1 MFYLMYKKYLLIFS
15 FIITTVSCGFDDNS
29 TYFVG
34 KILKKTN
41 DKISI
46 LKDQVVLNEAV
57 ISNDGDF
64 TMVIDSVQDGLY
76 NFKHLPEFQYILL
89 EKKDSLVLRLNAVDF
104 DESLVFT
111 GKGSS
116 KNNYLIDIFL
126 NNENEQSFINSKLRK
141 KPNEF
146 SKIIDSLIQIKMLKF
161 DNFKKLKRSNS
172 TSNQILYNA
181 IKLPLYSKK
190 EAYISNVKNKNNLN
204 EISQDFYEY
213 RKDVDFNMEI
223 LSNFKPYLDYLILRI
238 NNESYTNIKD
248 YSRSQLKYNL
258 DRINFVNDNIS
269 NPTIKSKILRYM
281 AFEFLLQEDNL
292 TEIDTFLN
300 EFTKVSLDKNVNL
313 QIKQLYS
320 DISSLQIEKKIPKIE
335 LIDNINNK
343 VVSSNLVSDK
353 PIIYV
358 FWSYDQNSHQI
369 SLFDRIFDF
378 LKNNYNYNFY
388 CININSDKKKWKET
402 LKYIEKNKNM
412 KHFKTTNFEVMSKKM
427 VLNNLNKIIVTSNK
441 GRIITISD
449 ITKLNSLKD

>member
-15 FIITTVSCGFDDNS
+15 FIITTISCGFDDNS

-320 DISSLQIEKKIPKIE
+320 DILSLQIKKKIPKIE

-343 VVSSNLVSDK
+343 VVSSDLVSNK

>member
-1 MFYLMYKKYLLIFS
+1 MFCLMYKKYLLIFS
-15 FIITTVSCGFDDNS
+15 FIITTVSCDSDDNS

-64 TMVIDSVQDGLY
+64 TMIIDSVQDGLY

-223 LSNFKPYLDYLILRI
+223 LSNFKPYLDYLILRT

-320 DISSLQIEKKIPKIE
+320 NISSLQIEKKIPKIE

>member
-1 MFYLMYKKYLLIFS
+1 MYKKFLLIFS
-15 FIITTVSCGFDDNS
+15 FILTTISCGFDDNS

-41 DKISI
+41 DKISV

-64 TMVIDSVQDGLY
+64 TMAIDSVQDGLY

-126 NNENEQSFINSKLRK
+126 NNENDQSFINSKLRK

-190 EAYISNVKNKNNLN
+190 EAYISNLKNKNNLN
-204 EISQDFYEY
+204 EISQGFYEY

-223 LSNFKPYLDYLILRI
+223 LSNFKPYLDYLILRT

-335 LIDNINNK
+335 LIDNINNN
-343 VVSSNLVSDK
+343 VVSSDLVSDK

-369 SLFDRIFDF
+369 SLFNRIFDF
-378 LKNNYNYNFY
+378 LKNNYDYNFY

-412 KHFKTTNFEVMSKKM
+412 KHFKTTNFEIMSKKM

>member
-1 MFYLMYKKYLLIFS
+1 MYKKIFFIYS
-15 FIITTVSCGFDDNS
+15 FIFTIISCSSSNNS

-46 LKDQVVLNEAV
+46 LKDQTVLNEAV
-57 ISNDGDF
+57 ISKNGDF
-64 TMVIDSVQDGLY
+64 TMVLDSIQDGLY
-76 NFKHLPEFQYILL
+76 NFKHLPEFQYIIL
-89 EKKDSLVLRLNAVDF
+89 EKKDSLVLRLNALDF

-204 EISQDFYEY
+204 EISKDFYEY

-320 DISSLQIEKKIPKIE
+320 DISSLQIEKKIPNIE

-369 SLFDRIFDF
+369 SLFDRIFEF

>member
-1 MFYLMYKKYLLIFS
+1 MYKKFLLIFS
-15 FIITTVSCGFDDNS
+15 FILTTISCGFDDNS

-64 TMVIDSVQDGLY
+64 KMVIDSVQDGLY

-292 TEIDTFLN
+292 TEINTFLN

-320 DISSLQIEKKIPKIE
+320 DISSLQIKKKIPKIE

-343 VVSSNLVSDK
+343 VVSSDLVSDK
-353 PIIYV
+353 SIIYV

-378 LKNNYNYNFY
+378 LKINNNYNFY

>member
-15 FIITTVSCGFDDNS
+15 FIITTISCGFDDNS

-46 LKDQVVLNEAV
+46 LKDQVVLNEVV

-126 NNENEQSFINSKLRK
+126 NNENEQNFINSKLRK

-213 RKDVDFNMEI
+213 RKDVGFNMEI

>member
-1 MFYLMYKKYLLIFS
+1 MFYLMYKKFLLIFS
-15 FIITTVSCGFDDNS
+15 FILTTVSCDFDDNS

-46 LKDQVVLNEAV
+46 LKDQVVLNEVV

-213 RKDVDFNMEI
+213 RKDVGFNMEI

-378 LKNNYNYNFY
+378 LKNNYDYNFY

>member
-1 MFYLMYKKYLLIFS
+1 
-15 FIITTVSCGFDDNS
+15 
-29 TYFVG
+29 
-34 KILKKTN
+34 
-41 DKISI
+41 
-46 LKDQVVLNEAV
+46 
-57 ISNDGDF
+57 
-64 TMVIDSVQDGLY
+64 
-76 NFKHLPEFQYILL
+76 
-89 EKKDSLVLRLNAVDF
+89 
-104 DESLVFT
+104 
-111 GKGSS
+111 
-116 KNNYLIDIFL
+116 
-126 NNENEQSFINSKLRK
+126 
-141 KPNEF
+141 
-146 SKIIDSLIQIKMLKF
+146 
-161 DNFKKLKRSNS
+161 
-172 TSNQILYNA
+172 
-181 IKLPLYSKK
+181 
-190 EAYISNVKNKNNLN
+190 
-204 EISQDFYEY
+204 
-213 RKDVDFNMEI
+213 
-223 LSNFKPYLDYLILRI
+223 
-238 NNESYTNIKD
+238 
-248 YSRSQLKYNL
+248 
-258 DRINFVNDNIS
+258 
-269 NPTIKSKILRYM
+269 M

>member
-1 MFYLMYKKYLLIFS
+1 MYKKFLLIFS
-15 FIITTVSCGFDDNS
+15 FILTTISCGFDDNS

-141 KPNEF
+141 KPHEF

-258 DRINFVNDNIS
+258 DRINFVNDNMS

-300 EFTKVSLDKNVNL
+300 EFIKVSLDKNVNL

-343 VVSSNLVSDK
+343 VFSSDLVSDK

-369 SLFDRIFDF
+369 SLFDRIFEF

-412 KHFKTTNFEVMSKKM
+412 KHFKTTNFEFMSKKM

-441 GRIITISD
+441 GKIITISD

>member
-15 FIITTVSCGFDDNS
+15 FIITTVSCDFDDNS

-320 DISSLQIEKKIPKIE
+320 DISSLQIEKKIPNIE

>member
-1 MFYLMYKKYLLIFS
+1 MFYLMYKKYILIFN

-320 DISSLQIEKKIPKIE
+320 NISSLQIEKKIPKIE

>member
-1 MFYLMYKKYLLIFS
+1 MYKKFLLIFS
-15 FIITTVSCGFDDNS
+15 FILTTISCGFDDNS

-190 EAYISNVKNKNNLN
+190 EAYIANVKNKNNLN

-320 DISSLQIEKKIPKIE
+320 DISSLQIEKKIPNIE

-388 CININSDKKKWKET
+388 CININSDKKKWKES
-402 LKYIEKNKNM
+402 LKYIENNKNI
-412 KHFKTTNFEVMSKKM
+412 KHFKTANFEVMSKKM
-427 VLNNLNKIIVTSNK
+427 VLNNLNKMIVTSNI
-441 GRIITISD
+441 GRIIAISD
-449 ITKLNSLKD
+449 VTKLNSLKN

>member
-1 MFYLMYKKYLLIFS
+1 MYKKFLLIFS
-15 FIITTVSCGFDDNS
+15 FILTTISCGFDDNS

-76 NFKHLPEFQYILL
+76 NFNHLPEFQYILL

-141 KPNEF
+141 KPHEF

-258 DRINFVNDNIS
+258 DRINFVNDNIF

-335 LIDNINNK
+335 LIDNINIK
-343 VVSSNLVSDK
+343 VFSSDLVSEK

-369 SLFDRIFDF
+369 SLFDRIFEF

-441 GRIITISD
+441 GRIIAISD

>member
-1 MFYLMYKKYLLIFS
+1 MYKKYLLIFS
-15 FIITTVSCGFDDNS
+15 FIITTVSCDFDDNS

-57 ISNDGDF
+57 ISNGGDF
-64 TMVIDSVQDGLY
+64 KMVIDSVQDGLY

-320 DISSLQIEKKIPKIE
+320 DISSLQIEKKIPNIE

>member
-320 DISSLQIEKKIPKIE
+320 NISSLQIEKKIPKIE

>member
-1 MFYLMYKKYLLIFS
+1 MFYLMYKKYILIFN

-223 LSNFKPYLDYLILRI
+223 LSNFKPYLDYLILRT

-320 DISSLQIEKKIPKIE
+320 NISSLQIEKKIPKIE

-378 LKNNYNYNFY
+378 LKNNYDYNFY

>member
-1 MFYLMYKKYLLIFS
+1 MYKKYLLIFS
-15 FIITTVSCGFDDNS
+15 FIITTVSCDFDDNS

-320 DISSLQIEKKIPKIE
+320 DISSLQIEKKIPNIE

>member
-15 FIITTVSCGFDDNS
+15 FIITTISCGFDDNS

>member
-1 MFYLMYKKYLLIFS
+1 MYKKFLLIFS
-15 FIITTVSCGFDDNS
+15 FILTTISCGFDDNS

-223 LSNFKPYLDYLILRI
+223 LSNFKPYLDYLILRT

-281 AFEFLLQEDNL
+281 AFEFLLKEDNL

-313 QIKQLYS
+313 QIKQLYI
-320 DISSLQIEKKIPKIE
+320 DISSLQIEKKIPKID

>member
-1 MFYLMYKKYLLIFS
+1 MYKKFLLIFS
-15 FIITTVSCGFDDNS
+15 FILTTISCGFDDNS

-64 TMVIDSVQDGLY
+64 KMVIDSVQDGLY

-320 DISSLQIEKKIPKIE
+320 DILSLQIKKKIPKIE

-343 VVSSNLVSDK
+343 VVSSDLVSDK
-353 PIIYV
+353 SIIYV

-378 LKNNYNYNFY
+378 LKINNNYNFY

>member
-1 MFYLMYKKYLLIFS
+1 MYKKYLLIFS
-15 FIITTVSCGFDDNS
+15 FIITTISCGFDDNS

-46 LKDQVVLNEAV
+46 LKDQVVLNEVV

-126 NNENEQSFINSKLRK
+126 NNENEQNFINSKLRK

>member
-1 MFYLMYKKYLLIFS
+1 MYKKFLLIFS
-15 FIITTVSCGFDDNS
+15 FILTTISCGFDDNS

-141 KPNEF
+141 KPHEF

-281 AFEFLLQEDNL
+281 AYEFLLQEDNL

-300 EFTKVSLDKNVNL
+300 EFIKVSLDKNVNL

-343 VVSSNLVSDK
+343 VFSSDLVSDK

-369 SLFDRIFDF
+369 SLFDRIFEF

-441 GRIITISD
+441 GKIITISD

>member
-15 FIITTVSCGFDDNS
+15 FIITTISCGFDDNS

-46 LKDQVVLNEAV
+46 LKDQVVLNEVV

>member
-1 MFYLMYKKYLLIFS
+1 MYKKFLLIFS
-15 FIITTVSCGFDDNS
+15 FILTTISCGFDDNS

-64 TMVIDSVQDGLY
+64 KMVIDSVQDGLY

-89 EKKDSLVLRLNAVDF
+89 EKKDSLVLRLNAVEF

-320 DISSLQIEKKIPKIE
+320 DILSLQIKKKIPKIE

-343 VVSSNLVSDK
+343 VVSSDLVSDK
-353 PIIYV
+353 SIIYV

-378 LKNNYNYNFY
+378 LKINNNYNFY

>member
-1 MFYLMYKKYLLIFS
+1 MYKKFLLIFS
-15 FIITTVSCGFDDNS
+15 FILTTISCGFDDNS
-29 TYFVG
+29 TYLVG

-76 NFKHLPEFQYILL
+76 NFNHLPEFQYILL

-141 KPNEF
+141 KPHEF
-146 SKIIDSLIQIKMLKF
+146 SKIIDSLLQIKMLKF

-281 AFEFLLQEDNL
+281 AYEFLLQEDNL

-300 EFTKVSLDKNVNL
+300 EFIKVSLDKNVNL

-335 LIDNINNK
+335 LIDNINIK
-343 VVSSNLVSDK
+343 VFSSDLVSEK

-369 SLFDRIFDF
+369 SLFDRIFEF

-388 CININSDKKKWKET
+388 CININSDKKKWK
-402 LKYIEKNKNM
+402 
-412 KHFKTTNFEVMSKKM
+412 KTTNFEFMSKKM

-441 GRIITISD
+441 GRIIAISD

>member
-15 FIITTVSCGFDDNS
+15 FIITTVSCDFDDNS

-46 LKDQVVLNEAV
+46 LKDQVVLNEVV

-126 NNENEQSFINSKLRK
+126 NNENEQNFINSKLRK

>member
-1 MFYLMYKKYLLIFS
+1 MYKKFLLIFS
-15 FIITTVSCGFDDNS
+15 FILTTISCGFDDNS

-64 TMVIDSVQDGLY
+64 KMVIDSVQDGLY

-320 DISSLQIEKKIPKIE
+320 DILSLQIKKKIPKIE

-343 VVSSNLVSDK
+343 VVSSDLVSDK
-353 PIIYV
+353 SIIYV

>member
-1 MFYLMYKKYLLIFS
+1 M
-15 FIITTVSCGFDDNS
+15 
-29 TYFVG
+29 
-34 KILKKTN
+34 KKTN

-64 TMVIDSVQDGLY
+64 TMIIDSVQDGLY

-223 LSNFKPYLDYLILRI
+223 LSNFKPYLDYLILRT

-300 EFTKVSLDKNVNL
+300 EFTKVSLDKNINL

-320 DISSLQIEKKIPKIE
+320 NISSLQIEKKIPKIE

>member
-1 MFYLMYKKYLLIFS
+1 MYKKYLLIFS

-213 RKDVDFNMEI
+213 RKDVGFNMEI

-320 DISSLQIEKKIPKIE
+320 DISSLQIGKKIPKIE